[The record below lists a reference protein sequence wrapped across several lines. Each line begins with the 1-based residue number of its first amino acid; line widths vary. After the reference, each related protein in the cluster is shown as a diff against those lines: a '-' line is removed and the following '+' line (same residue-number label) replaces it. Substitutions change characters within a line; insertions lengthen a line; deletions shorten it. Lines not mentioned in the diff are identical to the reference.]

1 MACLCTRA
9 TNLQKASQ
17 VIGYRYIDCD
27 GQLQYYPP
35 LDPDETG
42 PKICVTAWLPTG
54 LPAGTFEYF
63 GECIDGECSTT
74 VPYTFY
80 SCDSDIPPFCVEL
93 SPETIIEIDELQ
105 TNCFEVQTEAFT
117 GAFIGFPSYEGC
129 AEPIIATVTPTSVLN
144 CKCQV
149 QCYTISG
156 GTITYVDSLGDL
168 TLQVGPAEICSRTYP
183 YVESV
188 DPVEIV
194 LNGFC
199 QDDDTCTPYCFLL
212 TDCQGIEDSI
222 TSTTQELVYYYI
234 SGESIKINGYD
245 TCWTVGLSDA
255 CPCAIDVT
263 ITEYYADC
271 EACITPVAYKVTDCS
286 NAAIIKYTTDDLSTY
301 VGKVV
306 ELDCGGCW
314 TVELI
319 NIIPPSDVAITILY
333 TYDTCDSC
341 NQEYWRLVDCAEVEN
356 DIVTITD
363 LSVYDGQVITLT
375 WCPTICWTVESTR
388 VVTDATIV
396 FVDGEYETCQD
407 CITAVNPCLCSTVTA
422 PDIAKPAAYGYIDC
436 DGNQQFTDILF
447 PGQTSE
453 KVCARTWNTLSGNI
467 TYYGACDALISRDG
481 NIYTCPVVPL
491 PKRSVTPGYNT
502 PACTVEYF
510 DKVSCNFANVMYSI
524 TLEERYGITSC
535 CAEDLEKWQI
545 KYELLM
551 MAAML
556 DPDYVCTPSSTCCEP
571 GLPKS
576 TGTCNS

>member
-1 MACLCTRA
+1 MAGIPYYNIVPCCSSSGTALDFFNFMFGDALPNGTYVYTGPTITSNGLTFTSGYCYAINGVSISLLDYPDAPGVSSFTLAADCSDILC
-9 TNLQKASQ
+9 
-17 VIGYRYIDCD
+17 YDCESPI
-27 GQLQYYPP
+27 LQYYTINDCCTGEPVEYP
-35 LDPDETG
+35 LD
-42 PKICVTAWLPTG
+42 
-54 LPAGTFEYF
+54 Y
-63 GECIDGECSTT
+63 
-74 VPYTFY
+74 
-80 SCDSDIPPFCVEL
+80 
-93 SPETIIEIDELQ
+93 ELQ
-105 TNCFEVQTEAFT
+105 GVIYLVFNGNCFKTACPDDLIGLTITEILNEAGINLTGCLELTEIPESEIPIGAITTGYENVFEEVV
-117 GAFIGFPSYEGC
+117 
-129 AEPIIATVTPTSVLN
+129 TVLT
-144 CKCQV
+144 CQDCV
-149 QCYTISG
+149 QCSDVCYI
-156 GTITYVDSLGDL
+156 
-168 TLQVGPAEICSRTYP
+168 
-183 YVESV
+183 
-188 DPVEIV
+188 
-194 LNGFC
+194 
-199 QDDDTCTPYCFLL
+199 L
-212 TDCQGIEDSI
+212 TDCEDVLDPIYTLSSGVSPFVGGVNSI
-222 TSTTQELVYYYI
+222 I
-234 SGESIKINGYD
+234 INGY
-245 TCWTVGLSDA
+245 TNCWTVAVSEDT
-255 CPCAIDVT
+255 CDCAINVVVT
-263 ITEYYADC
+263 QNFTNC
-271 EACITPVAYKVTDCS
+271 ELCLGYTSYKLTDCN

-319 NIIPPSDVAITILY
+319 NIIPPSDVPITILY

-341 NQEYWRLVDCAEVEN
+341 NQEYWRLIDCAEVEK
-356 DIVTITD
+356 DIITITD

-388 VVTDATIV
+388 VATDATIV

-422 PDIAKPAAYGYIDC
+422 PGIAKPAAYGYIDC

-453 KVCARTWNTLSGNI
+453 KVCARTWSTENLNI
-467 TYYGACDALISRDG
+467 TYYGPCEEFVSRTET
-481 NIYTCPVVPL
+481 IYSCPVVPL

-524 TLEERYGITSC
+524 ALEERYGITSC
-535 CAEDLEKWQI
+535 CAEDLEKWEI